1 MGSVPVG
8 DSLRGLRGFGEGP
21 SSASSLVLDE
31 EKGELVR
38 ANLVKNGRK
47 GGGGGGVGRGGCD
60 EKAAMALKMHSEAE
74 RRRRERINGHLAM
87 LRSMVPCTDKT
98 CSGCSEHACPVQPY
112 LLMLSH
118 AGISWVLLD
127 LFTRSPLQ
135 LLDKAALLAEV
146 ITHVNKLKSNATEMS
161 KGLSIPS
168 DADEVRV
175 EVNRD
180 GTKTESFL
188 IKASLSCEDRPDLLA
203 DVRQTL
209 HYLHLKT
216 VQAEICTSGGRIK
229 IAFVITCDGNPS
241 DMENHIFINNVQQS
255 LKSVLDKVTSPEYVP
270 RASLANK
277 RPRLSSFESSCSS
290 S

>member
-87 LRSMVPCTDKT
+87 LRSMVPCTDK
-98 CSGCSEHACPVQPY
+98 
-112 LLMLSH
+112 
-118 AGISWVLLD
+118 
-127 LFTRSPLQ
+127 
-135 LLDKAALLAEV
+135 LDKAALLAEV